1 LRDFCYEP
9 QKKSNKYEKKKRSS
23 KLGRHGRVE
32 GFQTSTRFGG
42 YLGSLYPTRDV

>member
-1 LRDFCYEP
+1 MSR
-9 QKKSNKYEKKKRSS
+9 KKNQRNMKKKKKRSS

>member
-1 LRDFCYEP
+1 MSR
-9 QKKSNKYEKKKRSS
+9 KKNQRNMKKKTSS
-23 KLGRHGRVE
+23 RLVRHGRVE